1 MFLSSL
7 YEAFC
12 SPVCPVDC
20 SKIPTINTNLGEWV
34 SSFRSKKL
42 SFGNGQFVPVPV
54 CYEHSYAFLLQ
65 TW

>member
-7 YEAFC
+7 CEAFC

-20 SKIPTINTNLGEWV
+20 RKIPTINTNLGEWV

-65 TW
+65 T